1 MASFKP
7 TKAQLFDHYDLLIK
21 TLPKPLQDY
30 YNEIYFKLY
39 DSLDPGFVKFLING
53 PQDES
58 LVNDPLRNLLGL
70 SFVNVKYGQLAE
82 QSGPQFIPLLRNRGN
97 LFEVA
102 QNDSNLV
109 TVSIA
114 PKIKNTDNFYSKN
127 FEQLKQLLSIFDEI
141 RLRQLQPNDIY
152 SDKNFLVEDADEFGF
167 SVTTVSNNLS
177 PMDISTGDDFFTNG
191 QLLADKDETSLKYA
205 YAFEQYEIA
214 GTTELIQKEVR
225 LADPL
230 SQMFIE
236 DANNESPVTKIQKL
250 QNIIYAGNQTQAIE
264 KTLLDP
270 GGEGNIGVEK
280 IYNIL
285 RISIPRIS
293 NKKQRQNI
301 LDYIELDK
309 STVNPPSNYN
319 NFFNTTDGLSKRK
332 LAALLSRI
340 SLLNFANVNS
350 TSLQAPN
357 NGLFNKL
364 LNYNSTYN
372 TTYGLDQDTAINIF
386 LEPNKYLGYIQLQ
399 IVALKNFIK
408 EVTAGKNIN
417 TSLVYDDIDFL
428 TSFIDYNSFMLQKY
442 NSLFAGFYTKRS
454 PTIEGSA
461 LNNPSIGER
470 LGYNISDLYQLLN
483 KGSVDLVNQPESSFS
498 LFRKSRLAG
507 LKIVKSEKEYD
518 PESTTSEYD
527 DSIIQTYFIDVRQGD
542 EQKTINLF
550 DTQIIYNKEYYYT
563 VFGIYEVDGKYY
575 KYEPIELKTKDEVI
589 PGSTPDLVVELNSD
603 SQGFA
608 NNVSKEVVPVN
619 GCCRYSSLQ
628 KTGQLYQVQSK
639 QKVLATNEFG
649 ESAFFHATKIW
660 TNIIGKGSL
669 SLKGFS
675 QKLNPNKSSDP
686 LISLPGFTQQVS
698 GLTRENIFDQLPKG
712 KENSI
717 VPLINAQDFY
727 LIPWLTV
734 YLYRAWGLLKT
745 GGIKNKNQFK
755 NDPILGFNVNGI
767 TDSQAKVLQSQ
778 LGLNVN
784 APLPEKNGISLQSK
798 TIREV
803 FNKRRDE
810 LHCFLC
816 RRAQGNNITPA
827 LMLDAL
833 LKEYGIL
840 DKSKEDFLGTIVDC
854 RRYGYVKA
862 NGTGGVFY
870 SSEVEIATRKDTI
883 LSVSVLEKTKDDAAV
898 IGIPLQVAAGSGDPQ
913 NFEPGNTS
921 NPNRCYTNKLV
932 PKTESLFESYNFL
945 LKEMDTKFISEVAL
959 SDAKASLV
967 GYAPMPPD
975 VTFIPLA
982 DVDNKILIRFQ
993 EMVQSNN
1000 YPQLIDDFLKIFNN
1014 EKVVQKLQEQAKE
1027 EGFDSET
1034 TIIAKS
1040 QADLQSVLVVRTDEK
1055 PESLYDLITNEG
1067 AKTTEIAWKD
1077 GELYD
1082 NLVPNKDYWYVFGTR
1097 DITGL
1102 YSGASNVFKV
1112 KIVNDSGYTYVD
1124 LEPYE
1129 FEIVEQKTTTKTFK
1143 KLLKIKPSFDETIP
1157 VEAAYVGSPKLFSR
1171 IQAPDGE
1178 IGPSSQPPKFK
1189 IRIRSRKTKRAF
1201 DINLK
1206 FTQDVQQVKSAKLKK
1221 IIEENA
1227 ELIDSKVEE

>member
-1 MASFKP
+1 MATNFDP
-7 TKAQLFDHYDLLIK
+7 TKIQLFNQYELLSKEAFEAAKEYYQKIYSTEDLDTDLLDFLLGAN
-21 TLPKPLQDY
+21 TFDDY
-30 YNEIYFKLY
+30 LRRVVGLGWVNFGNE
-39 DSLDPGFVKFLING
+39 
-53 PQDES
+53 
-58 LVNDPLRNLLGL
+58 NLL
-70 SFVNVKYGQLAE
+70 
-82 QSGPQFIPLLRNRGN
+82 PLFARTN
-97 LFEVA
+97 LFESSQYSPGNGVFNEITISLNKA
-102 QNDSNLV
+102 LENNSFENLKKILFIFQIIKDQHSN
-109 TVSIA
+109 
-114 PKIKNTDNFYSKN
+114 PEN
-127 FEQLKQLLSIFDEI
+127 
-141 RLRQLQPNDIY
+141 IY
-152 SDKNFLVEDADEFGF
+152 EDKNFVVDDIDQFGF
-167 SVTTVSNNLS
+167 SITTVSNNLNTL
-177 PMDISTGDDFFTNG
+177 DISNGDDFFING
-191 QLLADKDETSLKYA
+191 QLASDKDETSLKYA

-225 LADPL
+225 LAEPL
-230 SQMFIE
+230 SQKFID
-236 DANNESPVTKIQKL
+236 DASNEGPETKIKQL
-250 QNIIYAGNQTQAIE
+250 QNIIYDAGQTQAIE
-264 KTLLDP
+264 KTLQDP

-280 IYNIL
+280 IYNVL
-285 RISIPRIS
+285 RVTIPAF
-293 NKKQRQNI
+293 NNQRQKQNI

-309 STVNPPSNYN
+309 TPAVNPPSTYN
-319 NFFNTTDGLSKRK
+319 NFFNTTDNLDKQQLINLISELSFINFVASDTSEPVNLINK
-332 LAALLSRI
+332 LVNYNGSINNVLNQVD
-340 SLLNFANVNS
+340 LNFAKKILKNPLDAKLSQNQV
-350 TSLQAPN
+350 
-357 NGLFNKL
+357 LF
-364 LNYNSTYN
+364 
-372 TTYGLDQDTAINIF
+372 I
-386 LEPNKYLGYIQLQ
+386 
-399 IVALKNFIK
+399 KNFIK
-408 EVTAGKNIN
+408 EITSGKSDNA
-417 TSLVYDDIDFL
+417 SLVYETDFL
-428 TSFIDYNSFMLQKY
+428 TTFIDDNISVLQKY
-442 NSLFAGFYTKRS
+442 NSLLAGEYSIRE
-454 PTIEGSA
+454 PTINGSN
-461 LNNPSIGER
+461 LNNNTANTNI
-470 LGYNISDLYQLLN
+470 GYNISELYQLLFKSPFIN
-483 KGSVDLVNQPESSFS
+483 LVKTPGSIFS
-498 LFRKSRLAG
+498 LFRKSRLSG
-507 LKIVKSEKEYD
+507 LKIVKSEKPYD
-518 PESTTSEYD
+518 PKSTSSEYS
-527 DSIIQTYFIDVRQGD
+527 DSIIQTYFVDVRQD
-542 EQKTINLF
+542 DQQKTISLF
-550 DTQIIYNKEYYYT
+550 DSQIIYNKEYYYT

-575 KYEPIELKTKDEVI
+575 NYSPIKLKTKDQVI
-589 PGSTPDLVVELNSD
+589 PGSTPDVVKELNSD
-603 SQGFA
+603 ISVGVFTT
-608 NNVSKEVVPVN
+608 VSEEVVPVN

-639 QKVLATNEFG
+639 LKVLATDEYD
-649 ESAFFHATKIW
+649 EPEFFHATKIW
-660 TNIIGKGSL
+660 TDIIGEGSL

-675 QKLNPNKSSDP
+675 QKLNPNISDNV

-734 YLYRAWGLLKT
+734 YLYRAWTLLKK
-745 GGIKNKNQFK
+745 GAIEDKSEFK
-755 NDPILGFNVNGI
+755 KDPILGFNFDGMTN
-767 TDSQAKVLQSQ
+767 SEAKLLQNELKNS
-778 LGLNVN
+778 GLNVDVFKE
-784 APLPEKNGISLQSK
+784 PLPTKGGASLFQK
-798 TIREV
+798 TIKEV

-810 LHCFLC
+810 LYCFLC
-816 RRAQGNNITPA
+816 RRAQAGNNITPA

-840 DKSKEDFLGTIVDC
+840 DKDKPDENFLGTIVDC
-854 RRYGYVKA
+854 RRYGYVNA
-862 NGTGGVFY
+862 NGTGGVLY
-870 SSEVEIATRKDTI
+870 SSDVEIATRKDTI
-883 LSVSVLEKTKDDAAV
+883 SSVNVLEKTKDDAAV

-932 PKTESLFESYNFL
+932 PKTEPVFDSYTFYL
-945 LKEMDTKFISEVAL
+945 REMDTKFISEVAL
-959 SDAKASLV
+959 DDVKSSIV

-975 VTFIPLA
+975 VTFVPLA

-993 EMVQSNN
+993 EMVQSQN
-1000 YPQLIDDFLKIFNN
+1000 YLQPIDDFLNIFNN
-1014 EKVVQKLQEQAKE
+1014 EKVIQNLEEQAKE
-1027 EGFDSET
+1027 QGVAGPFVL
-1034 TIIAKS
+1034 ARS
-1040 QADLQSVLVVRTDEK
+1040 QGDLQSVLVVRTDEK
-1055 PESLYDLITNEG
+1055 PESLYDLITSEG

>member
-7 TKAQLFDHYDLLIK
+7 TKAQLFDHYDLLNK

-53 PQDES
+53 APAES

-70 SFVNVKYGQLAE
+70 SFVTVRYGQLAE
-82 QSGPQFIPLLRNRGN
+82 QSGPQFVPLLRNRGN
-97 LFEVA
+97 LFEVT

-319 NFFNTTDGLSKRK
+319 NFFNTTDGLSKRR
-332 LAALLSRI
+332 LAALLSKI
-340 SLLNFANVNS
+340 SLLNFANINS

-386 LEPNKYLGYIQLQ
+386 LEPNKYLGYIQGQ

-483 KGSVDLVNQPESSFS
+483 KGFVDLVNQPESFFS

-518 PESTTSEYD
+518 PKSTTSEYD

-603 SQGFA
+603 LQGFA
-608 NNVSKEVVPVN
+608 NNVSKEFVPVN

-639 QKVLATNEFG
+639 LKVLTTDEYDENE
-649 ESAFFHATKIW
+649 FFHATKIW
-660 TNIIGKGSL
+660 KDIIGEGSL
-669 SLKGFS
+669 TLKGFS
-675 QKLNPNKSSDP
+675 QKLNPNKSSDVP
-686 LISLPGFTQQVS
+686 
-698 GLTRENIFDQLPKG
+698 GLTEQVAGLTKDDIFNELPKG
-712 KENSI
+712 KEKSI
-717 VPLINAQDFY
+717 VPFVNAQDFY
-727 LIPWLTV
+727 SIPWLTY
-734 YLYRAWGLLKT
+734 YLYRAWGFLKT
-745 GGIKNKNQFK
+745 KRIQNKNQFK
-755 NDPILGFNVNGI
+755 KDPILGFNLDGMTNSEAI
-767 TDSQAKVLQSQ
+767 LLQSE
-778 LGLNVN
+778 LKNSGLNVDVLKE
-784 APLPEKNGISLQSK
+784 PLPTKGGASLLQK
-798 TIREV
+798 TIKEV

-816 RRAQGNNITPA
+816 RRAQAGNNITPA

-833 LKEYGIL
+833 LKKYNIL
-840 DKSKEDFLGTIVDC
+840 KSNENFLGTIVDC
-854 RRYGYVKA
+854 KRYGYVNA
-862 NGTGGVFY
+862 NGLGKVIYNTGI
-870 SSEVEIATRKDTI
+870 EIATRKDTI
-883 LSVSVLEKTKDDAAV
+883 LSVSALEKTKDEAEV
-898 IGIPLQVAAGSGDPQ
+898 EGLPSVFFTEPQ
-913 NFEPGNTS
+913 SFEPGNTS

-982 DVDNKILIRFQ
+982 DVDDKILIRFQ

-1129 FEIVEQKTTTKTFK
+1129 FEVVEQKTTTKTFK

-1157 VEAAYVGSPKLFSR
+1157 VKAAYVGSPKLFSR